1 MTQRVPLTAEHAKN
15 LFLERAAAY
24 YDELNA
30 AAENAPY
37 GQTFH
42 HAETFVANEGRELIR
57 SSLESIMQVKI
68 DELEKTILPVLRGKT
83 TLCPKCQTKKRHRG
97 YQNKNRLSV
106 VDVCETADDRQQK
119 K

>member
-24 YDELNA
+24 YDKLNA

-68 DELEKTILPVLRGKT
+68 DELQKEGDDALSEMPNKKT
-83 TLCPKCQTKKRHRG
+83 TPRLPNEKQIKRRRSR
-97 YQNKNRLSV
+97 NP
-106 VDVCETADDRQQK
+106 
-119 K
+119 

>member
-1 MTQRVPLTAEHAKN
+1 MTQRVPLTAEHATN
-15 LFLERAAAY
+15 LFLER
-24 YDELNA
+24 A

-68 DELEKTILPVLRGKT
+68 DELEKKET
-83 TLCPKCQTKKRHRG
+83 TFCPKTE
-97 YQNKNRLSV
+97 N
-106 VDVCETADDRQQK
+106 DVA
-119 K
+119 

>member
-68 DELEKTILPVLRGKT
+68 DELQKKET

-97 YQNKNRLSV
+97 YRTKNRLSV
-106 VDVCETADDRQQK
+106 VGVVTLRGSL
-119 K
+119 